1 MPNELTL
8 FHGATGDEI
17 LSVIRE
23 RSMRPDRD
31 GLVYFSEKF
40 EDALQH
46 GADTRRKASFAFK
59 ALITIPAG
67 ATVTRTTKQ
76 GNPLTVL
83 VRTLTPLPTRLL
95 EMYVRLGRVG
105 AFELKTVSGIENI
118 KTYLEGQSAAGAP

>member
-8 FHGATGDEI
+8 FHGATGDNI
-17 LSVIRE
+17 LSIIRE

-59 ALITIPAG
+59 AAITIPAG
-67 ATVTRTTKQ
+67 ATVTRATKP

-83 VRTLTPLPTRLL
+83 VRTVTPLPARLL

-105 AFELKTVSGIENI
+105 AFELKKVSGSENI
-118 KTYLEGQSAAGAP
+118 KTYLEGQTAAGAP